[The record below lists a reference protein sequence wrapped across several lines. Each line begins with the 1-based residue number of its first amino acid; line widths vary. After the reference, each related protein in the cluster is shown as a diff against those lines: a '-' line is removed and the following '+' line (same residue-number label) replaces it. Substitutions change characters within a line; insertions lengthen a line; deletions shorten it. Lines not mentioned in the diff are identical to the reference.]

1 VNRKIILSA
10 IAACGALGI
19 TSASTGR
26 ERAEP
31 APDPTVVGHYIDR
44 LAAEIPSPS
53 KQAEKDKIK
62 LSKEQAQRIGR
73 MEPVIGAAL
82 TNLR

>member
-1 VNRKIILSA
+1 MNRKIILSA
-10 IAACGALGI
+10 IAAFGALGI
-19 TSASTGR
+19 ASASTGQ

-31 APDPTVVGHYIDR
+31 APDPAVVGQYIDR
-44 LAAEIPSPS
+44 LAAEMPSPTRE
-53 KQAEKDKIK
+53 AEKEKIK